1 MQLNRDAKV
10 HIAGDKKMVEWFSS
24 EKVLD
29 LLLDDDFDLSD
40 SCSTNEECT
49 EGSSQLGN
57 DELHPQ
63 DLNDSDRVVNSA
75 GEASSG
81 RGSSDEKMMKI
92 WCLLLLRR
100 MKMKV

>member
-1 MQLNRDAKV
+1 
-10 HIAGDKKMVEWFSS
+10 MVEWFSS

-63 DLNDSDRVVNSA
+63 DRS
-75 GEASSG
+75 
-81 RGSSDEKMMKI
+81 
-92 WCLLLLRR
+92 
-100 MKMKV
+100 